1 EQVRRAK
8 GRAVRVTAGIC
19 AAHFSLTDQ
28 LLRSFDSNYKV
39 NPPLRDQQ
47 HLDSCIAGLVNGTID
62 VIASAHA
69 PRATEKKMRE
79 LDLAPYGM
87 IQLETT
93 LSLVIMNLI
102 TPGHLDWPEA
112 LAKLTSNPASVLGI
126 PKGTL
131 AVGAD
136 ADIVIIDPHAEW
148 TVSADD
154 LISRSKNTPLDGDT
168 MHGRAET
175 VLVGGEVR
183 FGAQL

>member
-1 EQVRRAK
+1 
-8 GRAVRVTAGIC
+8 
-19 AAHFSLTDQ
+19 
-28 LLRSFDSNYKV
+28 
-39 NPPLRDQQ
+39 
-47 HLDSCIAGLVNGTID
+47 
-62 VIASAHA
+62 
-69 PRATEKKMRE
+69 
-79 LDLAPYGM
+79 M

-102 TPGHLDWPEA
+102 TPGHLDWPAA

-154 LISRSKNTPLDGDT
+154 LVSRSKNTPLDGST
-168 MHGRAET
+168 MLGRAET